1 MTETEREQIR
11 LKAQS
16 FFNDLW
22 TRGDPW
28 ELETSTFEHQRYER
42 LLSMLDQ
49 PRYGRALE
57 IGCGAGT
64 FTRRFA
70 ALTDQVLALDVS
82 SDAIAKARAAHGLG
96 QQVEFRAANIMDYDP
111 KTEAPWDLIIM
122 SDMVYFLGWLYP
134 LFDIGW
140 LALDLF
146 AATRRGG
153 QLLLANCYGGPQ
165 DYLMLPS
172 LIHTYRDLFVH
183 VGFQIKNEEVFH
195 GVKNGVNIEALMT
208 LFEKTNEKSAVSRIS
223 TERIK
228 EPND

>member
-16 FFNDLW
+16 FFDDLW

-28 ELETSTFEHQRYER
+28 ELESSSFEHERYKR
-42 LLSMLDQ
+42 LLSMLDR

-70 ALTDQVLALDVS
+70 GLADQVLALDVS
-82 SDAIAKARAAHGLG
+82 SDAIAKARAVQGVSH
-96 QQVEFRAANIMDYDP
+96 QVEFRAANIMDYDP
-111 KTEAPWDLIIM
+111 KTEAPWDLIVM

-134 LFDIGW
+134 LFDVGW

-146 AATRRGG
+146 AATRPGG

-172 LIHTYRDLFVH
+172 LIHTYRDLFIN
-183 VGFQIKNEEVFH
+183 VGYRVKNQEVFH
-195 GVKNGVNIEALMT
+195 GVKNGVDIEALMT
-208 LFEKTNEKSAVSRIS
+208 LFEKTNDQGGAGK
-223 TERIK
+223 
-228 EPND
+228 